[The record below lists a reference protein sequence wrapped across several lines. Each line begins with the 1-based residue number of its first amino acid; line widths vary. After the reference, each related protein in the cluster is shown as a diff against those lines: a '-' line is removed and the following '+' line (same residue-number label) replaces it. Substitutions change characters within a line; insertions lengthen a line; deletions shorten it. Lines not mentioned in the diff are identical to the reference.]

1 MKKMIITCAL
11 IASASVMSYAQ
22 NAASATSPASA
33 NSASANQAIAE
44 HMADKNTK
52 MYEKQLGLTA
62 EQSKKVHDVELA
74 NANQMMAMRAQGMQ
88 PGEGQMVQMRMGH
101 DQQMKNILT
110 PEQFTKYQATRPVA
124 PMRPAGVAPATAPA
138 QH

>member
-11 IASASVMSYAQ
+11 IAAASVMSYAQ

-33 NSASANQAIAE
+33 NSASANQAMAE
-44 HMADKNTK
+44 HMAEKNTK
-52 MYEKQLGLTA
+52 MYEKQLGLSA
-62 EQSKKVHDVELA
+62 EQTKKVHDLELA
-74 NANQMMAMRAQGMQ
+74 NANQMMAIRSQGGQ
-88 PGEGQMVQMRMGH
+88 PGEGQMMQLRMGH

-110 PEQFTKYQATRPVA
+110 PDQFTKYQSIKPVA

>member
-22 NAASATSPASA
+22 NAASQTAPASGNAA
-33 NSASANQAIAE
+33 NNQAMAA
-44 HMADKNTK
+44 HMAEKNTK

-62 EQSKKVHDVELA
+62 EQSKKVHDLELV
-74 NANQMMAMRAQGMQ
+74 NANQMMAMQSQGVQ
-88 PGEGQMVQMRMGH
+88 PGEGQMMQMRMGH

-110 PEQFTKYQATRPVA
+110 PEQFTKYQATRPA
-124 PMRPAGVAPATAPA
+124 PGGMKPASATPTTAPT